1 MPSVSSL
8 LRSAEATQKKVRQ
21 QEDAVQA
28 YIWESSAQ
36 TYDDFV
42 EYQKHLNN
50 RLKTVTDP
58 SDALSYQ
65 TKLRSAN
72 RTFTSNEIQ
81 RQQMAIMEGR
91 GSTQTKMDAV
101 YALWQRAM
109 GTEDY
114 NLAQN
119 LASQWDTLSVKLQNE
134 QEQAA
139 KDAQARMSDYAAN
152 NKKAVD
158 KLFKNLEDGV
168 NDITL
173 PDGSQVT
180 PLSAIKRD
188 IEANGVDEQTWQ
200 AAQQTMMAMRNIAI
214 EQYNAATTQD
224 EVDKLEQKYG
234 PGLADIDKGITFNF
248 GGAKLSTQDVFNA
261 AINEQFNNPIYS
273 VKSESKFNPATG
285 KYENSF
291 TLKENNVERIDFA
304 RRINPQTG
312 AEEYMPVEVRTNA
325 DKLYF
330 GNSDQGRGLNTQ
342 ITNEGQIIGGE
353 LKDKQGY
360 GNVALGSKQVQRN
373 DAYTLGERLKQLG
386 IVASH
391 DGTTLKIL
399 LPGESIERR
408 ATIQPDGSIRYIGDD
423 GQVKEFGLV
432 DRNLGTEAAPM
443 QFKAGEVRTV
453 AFDEISDFGTKS
465 AFGGNIASMSQQGQN
480 YTQSIL
486 GKTNFTQPLPS
497 KAPIRVGNDFTGF
510 GGPAMGQAFQG
521 TTAVLQ
527 GGAQTR
533 QAIEAQRQEAARQ
546 QALMLQAQQRAAE
559 QLQAS
564 RTFNLNQTP
573 VQQFASNG
581 VLRQQLRVAPIV
593 TPRISSVGVLQPTQ
607 RITTTSVAPRTQN
620 ITGVSVAPAQPRI
633 RL

>member
-8 LRSAEATQKKVRQ
+8 LRSAESTQKKVRQ

-42 EYQKHLNN
+42 EYQKHLNE
-50 RLKTVTDP
+50 RISTVTDP

-91 GSTQTKMDAV
+91 GNTQSKMDAV

-152 NKKAVD
+152 NKKAAD
-158 KLFKNLEDGV
+158 KLFNDLEKGV

-173 PDGSQVT
+173 PDGTQVT
-180 PLSAIKRD
+180 PLAAIARD
-188 IEANGVDEQTWQ
+188 LEQNSTSPGTWK
-200 AAQQTMMAMRNIAI
+200 AAQDTMMAMRNLAI
-214 EQYNAATTQD
+214 EQYNGATTQE

-234 PGLADIDKGITFNF
+234 PGLADLDKTITFNF
-248 GGAKLSTQDVFNA
+248 GGKKLSTQDVMNA
-261 AINEQFNNPIYS
+261 SINEDFNNPLYS
-273 VKSESKFNPATG
+273 VKADSKYNPASG
-285 KYENSF
+285 KYESTF
-291 TLKENNVERIDFA
+291 KLQENNVERIDFA
-304 RRINPQTG
+304 RRINPITG
-312 AEEYMPVEVRTNA
+312 AEEYLPTEVRTNK
-325 DKLYF
+325 DSLFF
-330 GNSDQGRGLNTQ
+330 GQSDQGRGLNTQ
-342 ITNEGQIIGGE
+342 ITNEGQIIGGN

-360 GNVALGSKQVQRN
+360 GNVALGSKQVERN

-386 IVASH
+386 IEASQ
-391 DGTTLKIL
+391 DGTTLKIK
-399 LPGESIERR
+399 LPGDGVERR
-408 ATIQPDGSIRYIGDD
+408 ATIQPDGSIRYIDDD
-423 GQVKEFGLV
+423 GTVKEFGLV
-432 DRNLGTEAAPM
+432 DRNLGSEAAPM
-443 QFKAGEVRTV
+443 GFKAGEVRTV

-465 AFGGNIASMSQQGQN
+465 AFGGNLASMSQQGQN

-486 GKTNFTQPLPS
+486 GKTNYTQPLQS
-497 KAPIRVGNDFTGF
+497 KTPIRVGNDFSGF
-510 GGPAMGQAFQG
+510 GGPAMGQSFQG

-533 QAIEAQRQEAARQ
+533 QVLEQKAQAEQV
-546 QALMLQAQQRAAE
+546 MLQAQQRAAE

-581 VLRQQLRVAPIV
+581 VMRNQLQV
-593 TPRISSVGVLQPTQ
+593 TPLVTPKISSVGVLKPTQ
-607 RITTTSVAPRTQN
+607 KIVSTGVAPRTQN
-620 ITGVSVAPAQPRI
+620 ITGVSVAGAQPRI
-633 RL
+633 RF